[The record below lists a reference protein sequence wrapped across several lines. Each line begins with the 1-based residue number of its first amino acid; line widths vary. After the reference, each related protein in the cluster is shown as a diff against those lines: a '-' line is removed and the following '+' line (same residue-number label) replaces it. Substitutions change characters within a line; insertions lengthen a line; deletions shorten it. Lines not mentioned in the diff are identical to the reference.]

1 MPNLKKQGT
10 VYYLHIIFPE
20 KKKIHIVNN
29 SVVHHKFSTSD
40 IAL

>member
-1 MPNLKKQGT
+1 MLNPKKQGT

-20 KKKIHIVNN
+20 KNIVNN
-29 SVVHHKFSTSD
+29 SVVYHKFCTQD

>member
-20 KKKIHIVNN
+20 KKMHIVNN
-29 SVVHHKFSTSD
+29 SIVHHKFSTQD

>member
-1 MPNLKKQGT
+1 MPNPKKQGT

-20 KKKIHIVNN
+20 KKIVNN
-29 SVVHHKFSTSD
+29 SVVYHKLSTEY